1 MDKEKIIKMAK
12 DAGLVF
18 NTELMQSEV
27 YPHHRKS
34 LYLFA
39 SMIEFSTQEMIAL
52 RFEDDPVAK
61 TKVFAAI

>member
-1 MDKEKIIKMAK
+1 MKKELIINLAK
-12 DAGLVF
+12 DSGLVF

-39 SMIEFSTQEMIAL
+39 SMIESSTQEAVAS
-52 RFEDDPVAK
+52 RFDDVD
-61 TKVFAAI
+61 TKSKILTKI

>member
-1 MDKEKIIKMAK
+1 MKKELIINLAK
-12 DAGLVF
+12 DSGLVF

-39 SMIEFSTQEMIAL
+39 SMVEFNTQEAIAS
-52 RFEDDPVAK
+52 RFDYHEVKARILAK
-61 TKVFAAI
+61 I

>member
-1 MDKEKIIKMAK
+1 MKKELIINLAK
-12 DAGLVF
+12 DSGLVF

-39 SMIEFSTQEMIAL
+39 SMIEFSAQEAVAS
-52 RFEDDPVAK
+52 RFDDPVVKARILAK
-61 TKVFAAI
+61 I

>member
-1 MDKEKIIKMAK
+1 MKKELIINLAK
-12 DAGLVF
+12 DSGLVF

-39 SMIEFSTQEMIAL
+39 SMVEFSTQEAVAS
-52 RFEDDPVAK
+52 RFDDPVVKAK
-61 TKVFAAI
+61 ILAKI

>member
-1 MDKEKIIKMAK
+1 MKKELVINLAK
-12 DAGLVF
+12 DSGLVF

-39 SMIEFSTQEMIAL
+39 SMIEFSTQEAIAS
-52 RFEDDPVAK
+52 RFDDPEVKARILAK
-61 TKVFAAI
+61 I

>member
-1 MDKEKIIKMAK
+1 MKKELIINLAK
-12 DAGLVF
+12 DSGLVF

-39 SMIEFSTQEMIAL
+39 SMIEFNTQEAVAS
-52 RFEDDPVAK
+52 RFDDPDVKARILAK
-61 TKVFAAI
+61 I

>member
-1 MDKEKIIKMAK
+1 MKKELVINLAK
-12 DAGLVF
+12 DSGLVF

-39 SMIEFSTQEMIAL
+39 SMIEFSTQEVVAS
-52 RFEDDPVAK
+52 RFDDPEVKARILAK
-61 TKVFAAI
+61 I

>member
-1 MDKEKIIKMAK
+1 MKKELIINLAK
-12 DAGLVF
+12 DSGLVF

-39 SMIEFSTQEMIAL
+39 SMIEFSTQEAVAS
-52 RFEDDPVAK
+52 RFDDPVVKARILAK
-61 TKVFAAI
+61 I

>member
-1 MDKEKIIKMAK
+1 MKKELIINLAK
-12 DAGLVF
+12 DSGLVF

-39 SMIEFSTQEMIAL
+39 SMIEFSAQEAVAS
-52 RFEDDPVAK
+52 RFDDPEVKARILAK
-61 TKVFAAI
+61 I

>member
-1 MDKEKIIKMAK
+1 MKKELIINLAK
-12 DAGLVF
+12 DSGLVF

-39 SMIEFSTQEMIAL
+39 SMIEFSTQEAVAS
-52 RFEDDPVAK
+52 RFDGPVVKARILAK
-61 TKVFAAI
+61 I

>member
-1 MDKEKIIKMAK
+1 MKKELIINLAK
-12 DAGLVF
+12 DSGLVF

-39 SMIEFSTQEMIAL
+39 SMVEFSTQEAVAS
-52 RFEDDPVAK
+52 RFDDPVVKARILAK
-61 TKVFAAI
+61 I

>member
-1 MDKEKIIKMAK
+1 MKKELIINLGKES
-12 DAGLVF
+12 GLVF

-39 SMIEFSTQEMIAL
+39 SMIEFNTQEAIAS
-52 RFEDDPVAK
+52 RFDDPVVKAK
-61 TKVFAAI
+61 ILAKI

>member
-1 MDKEKIIKMAK
+1 MDKRKVIQLAK
-12 DAGLVF
+12 DSGLVF

-39 SMIEFSTQEMIAL
+39 SMVEFNTQEAVAS
-52 RFEDDPVAK
+52 RFDDPVIKASILAK
-61 TKVFAAI
+61 I

>member
-1 MDKEKIIKMAK
+1 MDKRKVIHLAK
-12 DAGLVF
+12 DSGLVF

-39 SMIEFSTQEMIAL
+39 SMVEFNTQEAVAS
-52 RFEDDPVAK
+52 RFDDPVVKARILAK
-61 TKVFAAI
+61 I